1 MNPMMAIHF
10 SVRNYCNRVKCGF
23 RRLNLVFYYLD
34 IHIHSVLKIVKIGDG
49 FSANKMAMIMIYMD
63 FCGPDGNAKKLEFVI
78 VSQIYGTR
86 GFNNLICFLLM
97 FRK

>member
-1 MNPMMAIHF
+1 MRSLMNPMMAIHF

-49 FSANKMAMIMIYMD
+49 FSVERAIQ
-63 FCGPDGNAKKLEFVI
+63 LSV
-78 VSQIYGTR
+78 
-86 GFNNLICFLLM
+86 
-97 FRK
+97 